1 MRFLKENQPNK
12 KVKSNINR
20 NTLDPSN
27 FIKKCTSSKIIEYKV
42 PTKFQD
48 MLLDDKLKR
57 ALKIKGF
64 INPTEI
70 QSKTI
75 EALINKKNVLGIANT
90 GTGKTGAFLIPIIHR
105 LLTEKKFQT
114 LVVLPTRELALQVE
128 KEFQS
133 LASDLHLRSA
143 SFIGGTKLDKD
154 FQKLK
159 SLNDIVIGTPGRLID
174 LINQGALKLNN
185 FEVLILDEFDRMLDM
200 GFIRDIEKILSAMKL
215 RKQTMLFSATV
226 DQNQDNLIKK
236 IIPNP
241 VRILLHSG
249 NSTTSLVDQD
259 IIDVQGGDKF
269 AIFRDL
275 ISREDFRKVLVFAET
290 KRSVDRLS
298 KKLIK
303 SGISADTIHGDKS
316 QNYRIKALNNFKL
329 GKIKILVAT
338 DVAARGIDIMDITH
352 VINYQPPTSMDSYI
366 HRIGRT
372 GRAGKKGF
380 AYTFINEMK

>member
-1 MRFLKENQPNK
+1 
-12 KVKSNINR
+12 
-20 NTLDPSN
+20 
-27 FIKKCTSSKIIEYKV
+27 
-42 PTKFQD
+42 

-57 ALKIKGF
+57 ALKIMGF

-380 AYTFINEMK
+380 AYTFINEMN